1 MSKSTIT
8 TPPEYK
14 EDNYSPALRR
24 DKNSKFKP
32 PELTWQDYELSP
44 IPSTGWCATGTA
56 PPLPKETLEKWA
68 REDAEKTNHSSY

>member
-1 MSKSTIT
+1 MSKPTVT

-14 EDNYSPALRR
+14 ADYYRRR
-24 DKNSKFKP
+24 DNKSKFKP